1 MYSQELIKGTVTTL
15 ILKLLSTKGRMYGY
29 EITQSL
35 KDATNGKIN
44 LTLAAIYPVLH
55 KLKANGDLTTE
66 KESVGKRDRIYYTL
80 TDQGNNTAEHKLNEF
95 ADYLSTMTSMIQMKK
110 GLQNFAYPCLT

>member
-15 ILKLLSTKGRMYGY
+15 ILKLLSTNRRMYGY

-35 KDATNGKIN
+35 KDATDGKIN

-80 TDQGNNTAEHKLNEF
+80 TDQGNSTAKHKLNEF
-95 ADYLSTMTSMIQMKK
+95 ADYLSTMTSMIQMNK
-110 GLQNFAYPCLT
+110 GLQNIVYPCLT